1 MIGAIFGD
9 IVGSVYEFDNHRS
22 KEFPLFREDCEFT
35 DDSVMTVAVAEAL
48 LAHRRE
54 DGAEAFKEKLIDSM
68 HKWGHAY
75 PYAGYGC
82 RFGWWLTLYSR
93 EPYNSFGNGSAMR
106 VSPVAW
112 YAESLEE
119 AMSLARAS
127 AEVTH
132 NHPEG
137 IKGAEVTAG
146 AIFLAR
152 AGATLEQI
160 RSFVE
165 CFYDLDFTM
174 DEIRPTY
181 RFNETCQDTVPQAME
196 AFLESGSFEDCIRTG
211 VSVGGDTDTLCAIC
225 GAVAEAYYGLT
236 DAEREV
242 ALSRLDAPLREV
254 AEAFAGRYMGSGEGK
269 R

>member
-22 KEFPLFREDCEFT
+22 KEFPLFREDSEFT

-48 LAHRRE
+48 LSHKRE
-54 DGAEAFKEKLIDSM
+54 DGTEAFKEKLMDSM

-75 PYAGYGC
+75 PDAGYGS
-82 RFGWWLTLYSR
+82 RFFWWLARR
-93 EPYNSFGNGSAMR
+93 ERRPYNSFGNGSAMR

-112 YAESLEE
+112 YAESLKE
-119 AMSLARAS
+119 AMTLARAS

-152 AGATLEQI
+152 AGATMEQI
-160 RSFVE
+160 RGFAE
-165 CFYDLDFTM
+165 CFYDLDFTI
-174 DEIRPTY
+174 DGIRPTY

-196 AFLESGSFEDCIRTG
+196 AFLESTSFEDCIRTG
-211 VSVGGDTDTLCAIC
+211 VSVGGDTDTLCAIA
-225 GAVAEAYYGLT
+225 GAIAEAYYGLT
-236 DAEREV
+236 PEERAA
-242 ALSRLDAPLREV
+242 ALDRLDPPLREV
-254 AEAFAGRYMGSGEGK
+254 TLAFEAACLPSP
-269 R
+269 